1 MVQSPGWKKGFGHN
15 QQGTASPV
23 EVSLPCLS
31 KHTTVLQPIMF
42 PRTTEGSSSQAA
54 NLSIPLDGI
63 ICVH

>member
-31 KHTTVLQPIMF
+31 RHTTVLQPIMF
-42 PRTTEGSSSQAA
+42 PRTAGGNSNQAA
-54 NLSIPLDGI
+54 NLSIHLME
-63 ICVH
+63 